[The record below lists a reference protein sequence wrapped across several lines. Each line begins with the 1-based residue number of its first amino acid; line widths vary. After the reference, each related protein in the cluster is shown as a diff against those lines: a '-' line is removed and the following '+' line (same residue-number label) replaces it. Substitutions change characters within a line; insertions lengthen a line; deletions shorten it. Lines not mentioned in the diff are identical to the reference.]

1 LAIENDHRNSGFTH
15 EKWGFAIVF
24 FLGLKFSLLMFKPF
38 YGLYVVSVD
47 VDLG

>member
-1 LAIENDHRNSGFTH
+1 MTIE
-15 EKWGFAIVF
+15 IVDLPMKNGDLPQF
-24 FLGLKFSLLMFKPF
+24 FFFKGLKFSLLMFKPF